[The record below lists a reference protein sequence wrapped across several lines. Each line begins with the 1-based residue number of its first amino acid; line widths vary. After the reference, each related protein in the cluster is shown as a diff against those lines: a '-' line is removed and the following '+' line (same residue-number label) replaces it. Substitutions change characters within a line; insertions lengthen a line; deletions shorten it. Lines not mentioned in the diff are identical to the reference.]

1 MTNFFLR
8 STLSPVLIKIFFL
21 TAMSMSE
28 NKLNR
33 ELMIVGTWRIN
44 SSTWISLLG
53 IFLLGNYLNYIG
65 SGLKKV

>member
-1 MTNFFLR
+1 VTNFFLR

>member
-1 MTNFFLR
+1 
-8 STLSPVLIKIFFL
+8 
-21 TAMSMSE
+21 MSMSE

-33 ELMIVGTWRIN
+33 ELMVVGTWRIN